1 VLLEDYL
8 VIEQMFDV
16 FLWGKDQRPQFYYEV
31 DDQEEEK
38 EVDIRIRLEK
48 EMFKVSGDKSSCITI
63 VLEVT
68 KCLPLKS
75 FKDE

>member
-1 VLLEDYL
+1 
-8 VIEQMFDV
+8 
-16 FLWGKDQRPQFYYEV
+16 V

-68 KCLPLKS
+68 KQSISWDGQEACNKIM
-75 FKDE
+75 F